1 MAKYTPKTKYELQEL
16 IKDNNIYLGDI
27 DTSAITDMGK
37 LFDRDKNDNKIARID
52 FSGIEYWNVSM
63 VENMESMF
71 WWAAFNGDISNWDV
85 SSVINMRLMFYK
97 SKFNGDI
104 SNWDVSNVTD
114 MISMFAYSP
123 LQYNPPKW
131 YK

>member
-71 WWAAFNGDISNWDV
+71 SDCYTFNQPLNNWDVSKVESMHCMFNSCHTFNQPLNNWDV
-85 SSVINMRLMFYK
+85 SSVEKM
-97 SKFNGDI
+97 D
-104 SNWDVSNVTD
+104 
-114 MISMFAYSP
+114 SMFSDCYAFNQP
-123 LQYNPPKW
+123 
-131 YK
+131 